1 MNPYRELLGQYAPSQ
16 TEFEAYPSQSCGHHV
31 AILAVFDH
39 DWEQHLLVQ
48 QCSTGAVAEAL
59 GMNAWEY
66 ALYYV
71 SGDDVVHLRTFFDVP
86 HGRPPFAEAAGMV
99 AEWLTTGHYGGT
111 TNTFEA
117 DTFE

>member
-1 MNPYRELLGQYAPSQ
+1 MNPYTRVLAQYDPGRRDYY
-16 TEFEAYPSQSCGHHV
+16 AYVCGGHGHHV
-31 AILAVFDH
+31 TIVAVFDH

-48 QCSTGAVAEAL
+48 QCSVGAIAEAL

-71 SGDDVVHLRTFFDVP
+71 SGDDVIHLRTFFDVP
-86 HGRPPFAEAAGMV
+86 HGRPPFAEAAQMV
-99 AEWLTTGHYGGT
+99 AEWLATGHYGGA